1 MDIAGFLFKDYIE
14 KNKYASINF
23 FRQSSKHYQVWLI
36 ILSYHYIKKELSL
49 ETIKKHSLH
58 ISLKTIS
65 SIVKDAEK
73 QEYVQ
78 KQKSISDTRNKN
90 ILPTNQTVN
99 EFEIWSK
106 NLKCNINKLVK

>member
-1 MDIAGFLFKDYIE
+1 M
-14 KNKYASINF
+14 
-23 FRQSSKHYQVWLI
+23 
-36 ILSYHYIKKELSL
+36 

>member
-1 MDIAGFLFKDYIE
+1 MDIAGFLFKDYVE

-36 ILSYHYIKKELSL
+36 ILSYHYKKKELSL

-73 QEYVQ
+73 QGYIQ
-78 KQKSISDTRNKN
+78 KQKSVSDTRNKN
-90 ILPTNQTVN
+90 ISPTNQSN
-99 EFEIWSK
+99 
-106 NLKCNINKLVK
+106 N

>member
-1 MDIAGFLFKDYIE
+1 MDIASFLFKDYIE

-36 ILSYHYIKKELSL
+36 ILSYHYKKTELSL

-65 SIVKDAEK
+65 SIVKDAE
-73 QEYVQ
+73 

>member
-1 MDIAGFLFKDYIE
+1 MDIAGFLFKDYVE

-36 ILSYHYIKKELSL
+36 ILSYHYKKKELSL

-73 QEYVQ
+73 QGYIQ
-78 KQKSISDTRNKN
+78 KQKSVSDTRNKN
-90 ILPTNQTVN
+90 ISPTHQSNN
-99 EFEIWSK
+99 
-106 NLKCNINKLVK
+106 

>member
-1 MDIAGFLFKDYIE
+1 
-14 KNKYASINF
+14 
-23 FRQSSKHYQVWLI
+23 
-36 ILSYHYIKKELSL
+36 L

-73 QEYVQ
+73 QGYIQ
-78 KQKSISDTRNKN
+78 KQKSVSDTRNKN
-90 ILPTNQTVN
+90 ISPTNQTIN
-99 EFEIWSK
+99 EFDTWSK